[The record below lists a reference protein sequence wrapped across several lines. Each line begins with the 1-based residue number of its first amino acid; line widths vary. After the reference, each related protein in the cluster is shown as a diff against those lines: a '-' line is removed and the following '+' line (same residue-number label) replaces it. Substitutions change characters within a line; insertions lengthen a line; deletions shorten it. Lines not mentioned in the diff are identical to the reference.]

1 MRAALPL
8 RTSPPSQNQRSMLC
22 HVKTARMDQFLLIHS
37 SRNDNWRE
45 ITTLADAWA
54 AQRGERAAVEAMIAT
69 MAPAEEYHAY
79 PGARL
84 LGALNERIAANDASG
99 TAKLARR
106 ISNGLL
112 TRAYRGRPGEWDV
125 HDEMSSSETADIM
138 PPATGEPG
146 GRRPYFEVLFVNSQ
160 PAARWPALAGEI
172 RRLRRPEDSFIYE
185 PIFVGSFEDA
195 LCAAALNPDI
205 ISVVL
210 AEGFPYRSRHDAPV
224 LRSVLDPLG
233 ETEGPDMSALRLAR
247 TLKRIRPEL
256 DVYLL
261 SDREWRSLPATPR
274 RTE

>member
-1 MRAALPL
+1 MPRKA
-8 RTSPPSQNQRSMLC
+8 
-22 HVKTARMDQFLLIHS
+22 ARMDQFLLIHS
-37 SRNDNWRE
+37 SRADNWRE
-45 ITTLADAWA
+45 FTTLADAWA
-54 AQRGERAAVEAMIAT
+54 AQRGERAGVESMIAM

-84 LGALNERIAANDASG
+84 LGALTERIAANDASG

-112 TRAYRGRPGEWDV
+112 TRSYRGRPGEWDV
-125 HDEMSSSETADIM
+125 HDEMSSSET
-138 PPATGEPG
+138 
-146 GRRPYFEVLFVNSQ
+146 GRYN
-160 PAARWPALAGEI
+160 AARYRRTGRSPPLLRSSVREQSTGCALADA
-172 RRLRRPEDSFIYE
+172 RRGKSAGCAAPEDLFIYE

-195 LCAAALNPDI
+195 LLRCGPKPDI

-247 TLKRIRPEL
+247 ALKRIRPEL

-261 SDREWRSLPATPR
+261 SDREVEKLAGDPSADEYGVSSMRWRSRWNCTWPY
-274 RTE
+274 

>member
-1 MRAALPL
+1 MPRKA
-8 RTSPPSQNQRSMLC
+8 
-22 HVKTARMDQFLLIHS
+22 ARMDQFLLIHS
-37 SRNDNWRE
+37 ARNDNWRE
-45 ITTLADAWA
+45 VTSLADAWA
-54 AQRGERAAVEAMIAT
+54 TQRGERAAVEAMIAT

-84 LGALNERIAANDASG
+84 LGALIETIAANDAGG
-99 TAKLARR
+99 TTKLARR

-112 TRAYRGRPGEWDV
+112 TRGYRGRPGEWDV
-125 HDEMSSSETADIM
+125 HDEMSPSETADIM

-160 PAARWPALAGEI
+160 PAVRWPTLAAEV
-172 RRLRRPEDSFIYE
+172 RRLRRPEDLFIYE

-195 LCAAALNPDI
+195 ICAAALNPDI

-233 ETEGPDMSALRLAR
+233 ETESPDMSALRLSRA
-247 TLKRIRPEL
+247 LKRIRPEL

-261 SDREWRSLPATPR
+261 SDRAVEKLAGDPSADSTTAHLLRGGGAA
-274 RTE
+274 